1 MQNSQLHVESI
12 IQDRCQF
19 DKNCHNNNGIKLN
32 SESIIKQ
39 FVGKDVKD
47 EMKRI
52 RLRACLYQ
60 DETDNFKC
68 AQATSTTICDTK
80 NKNFGNF
87 EIATISKPHGCC
99 NKGGW
104 QTFLVSK
111 TKVDPNGFHPMFV
124 LSDDPENP
132 SQSTTPVQNNFPNF
146 QQISPDSVEV
156 IKDVFI
162 FDIPSQEIST
172 VQALKQYNQK
182 MFLTLY
188 RESNE
193 DYATNMV
200 EFNYEICNPDS
211 TNFCPFCAITNFNG
225 YDMTSTSS
233 AGNNKQR
240 KRSSNIRRTRSPG
253 GSSNVLQVPQRK
265 RSVSGSSRGSSP
277 GREGSYHSSD
287 QSNGISNV
295 LLQVPQRKRSVSG
308 SSRGSSPGREGSY
321 HSSLGDQFND
331 HDQSSNGISNVLLQV
346 PPRKRSCSGSSRGS
360 SPVGSPVI
368 SRMNSKMEDSSYN
381 YQSKGGISSS
391 IIPNAHGSNPEELN
405 FQTYSAFATTNISS
419 TSNNMTYFHL
429 SDDPTIQISTFHQDE
444 ASGFLAI
451 PQSEEP
457 TLSDAEAD
465 ELMAALDINPNSN
478 IPDGIN
484 GNHSGI
490 LEFLPDGLIDLGV
503 DLNIPSIVAQSQNDG
518 SSIFQTDGGVNVN
531 SDKKE

>member
-1 MQNSQLHVESI
+1 MNFFPIQNSQLHVESI

-132 SQSTTPVQNNFPNF
+132 SQSTTQVQKSFANF

-182 MFLTLY
+182 MYLTLY

-225 YDMTSTSS
+225 YDMTSGSPG
-233 AGNNKQR
+233 GNNKQI

-277 GREGSYHSSD
+277 GREGSYHSS
-287 QSNGISNV
+287 
-295 LLQVPQRKRSVSG
+295 LC
-308 SSRGSSPGREGSY
+308 
-321 HSSLGDQFND
+321 DQFND

-368 SRMNSKMEDSSYN
+368 SRMNSKMEDSSYI
-381 YQSKGGISSS
+381 YQSIGGRSSS
-391 IIPNAHGSNPEELN
+391 IIPNVQGTNPEELN

-419 TSNNMTYFHL
+419 TSNNNLTLFHV

-444 ASGFLAI
+444 G
-451 PQSEEP
+451 
-457 TLSDAEAD
+457 
-465 ELMAALDINPNSN
+465 M
-478 IPDGIN
+478 
-484 GNHSGI
+484 
-490 LEFLPDGLIDLGV
+490 
-503 DLNIPSIVAQSQNDG
+503 
-518 SSIFQTDGGVNVN
+518 
-531 SDKKE
+531 

>member
-1 MQNSQLHVESI
+1 MNFFPLQNSQLHVESI

-68 AQATSTTICDTK
+68 AQAISTTICDTK

-132 SQSTTPVQNNFPNF
+132 LQSKTPVQNNFPNF

-182 MFLTLY
+182 MYLTLY

-225 YDMTSTSS
+225 YDMTSTSPG
-233 AGNNKQR
+233 GNNKQR

-295 LLQVPQRKRSVSG
+295 LLQVP
-308 SSRGSSPGREGSY
+308 
-321 HSSLGDQFND
+321 
-331 HDQSSNGISNVLLQV
+331 
-346 PPRKRSCSGSSRGS
+346 PRKRSCSGSSRGS

-381 YQSKGGISSS
+381 YQSNGGGSSS
-391 IIPNAHGSNPEELN
+391 IIPNVQGSNPEELN

-419 TSNNMTYFHL
+419 TSNNMTFFHV

-444 ASGFLAI
+444 G
-451 PQSEEP
+451 
-457 TLSDAEAD
+457 
-465 ELMAALDINPNSN
+465 M
-478 IPDGIN
+478 
-484 GNHSGI
+484 
-490 LEFLPDGLIDLGV
+490 
-503 DLNIPSIVAQSQNDG
+503 
-518 SSIFQTDGGVNVN
+518 
-531 SDKKE
+531 

>member
-1 MQNSQLHVESI
+1 MNFFPIQNSQLHVESI

-47 EMKRI
+47 EMKRV

-60 DETDNFKC
+60 DETDNSKC

-182 MFLTLY
+182 MYLTLY

-225 YDMTSTSS
+225 YDMTPTSS
-233 AGNNKQR
+233 GGHNKQR

-277 GREGSYHSSD
+277 GREGSYHSSLGD
-287 QSNGISNV
+287 QFN
-295 LLQVPQRKRSVSG
+295 
-308 SSRGSSPGREGSY
+308 
-321 HSSLGDQFND
+321 DQFND

-368 SRMNSKMEDSSYN
+368 SRMNSKMEDSSYI
-381 YQSKGGISSS
+381 YQSNGGRSSS
-391 IIPNAHGSNPEELN
+391 IIPNVQGTNPEELN

-419 TSNNMTYFHL
+419 TSNNNLTLFHV

-444 ASGFLAI
+444 G
-451 PQSEEP
+451 
-457 TLSDAEAD
+457 
-465 ELMAALDINPNSN
+465 M
-478 IPDGIN
+478 
-484 GNHSGI
+484 
-490 LEFLPDGLIDLGV
+490 
-503 DLNIPSIVAQSQNDG
+503 
-518 SSIFQTDGGVNVN
+518 
-531 SDKKE
+531 

>member
-1 MQNSQLHVESI
+1 M
-12 IQDRCQF
+12 
-19 DKNCHNNNGIKLN
+19 G
-32 SESIIKQ
+32 
-39 FVGKDVKD
+39 
-47 EMKRI
+47 
-52 RLRACLYQ
+52 

-68 AQATSTTICDTK
+68 AQAISTTICDTK

-172 VQALKQYNQK
+172 VRALKQYNQK
-182 MFLTLY
+182 MYLTLY
-188 RESNE
+188 RESND

-225 YDMTSTSS
+225 YDMTSTSPG
-233 AGNNKQR
+233 GNNKQR

-253 GSSNVLQVPQRK
+253 GSSNV
-265 RSVSGSSRGSSP
+265 
-277 GREGSYHSSD
+277 
-287 QSNGISNV
+287 
-295 LLQVPQRKRSVSG
+295 LQVPQRKRSVSG

-381 YQSKGGISSS
+381 YQSNGGRSSS
-391 IIPNAHGSNPEELN
+391 IIPNVQGSNPEELN

-419 TSNNMTYFHL
+419 ASNNMTLFHV

-451 PQSEEP
+451 PQTEEP

-518 SSIFQTDGGVNVN
+518 SSILQRDGSVNVN
-531 SDKKE
+531 SDKKK

>member
-1 MQNSQLHVESI
+1 MGK
-12 IQDRCQF
+12 DRCQF
-19 DKNCHNNNGIKLN
+19 DQNACHNKGMFDC
-32 SESIIKQ
+32 ETIINQ
-39 FVGKDVKD
+39 YTKDVKD

-60 DETDNFKC
+60 DENDNLKC
-68 AQATSTTICDTK
+68 AEAVSTTICDSK

-182 MFLTLY
+182 MYLTLY

-225 YDMTSTSS
+225 YDMTSRSP
-233 AGNNKQR
+233 AGNNKQK
-240 KRSSNIRRTRSPG
+240 KRSSNIRRARSPR

-295 LLQVPQRKRSVSG
+295 LLQ
-308 SSRGSSPGREGSY
+308 
-321 HSSLGDQFND
+321 
-331 HDQSSNGISNVLLQV
+331 
-346 PPRKRSCSGSSRGS
+346 
-360 SPVGSPVI
+360 
-368 SRMNSKMEDSSYN
+368 
-381 YQSKGGISSS
+381 
-391 IIPNAHGSNPEELN
+391 
-405 FQTYSAFATTNISS
+405 
-419 TSNNMTYFHL
+419 
-429 SDDPTIQISTFHQDE
+429 
-444 ASGFLAI
+444 
-451 PQSEEP
+451 
-457 TLSDAEAD
+457 
-465 ELMAALDINPNSN
+465 
-478 IPDGIN
+478 
-484 GNHSGI
+484 
-490 LEFLPDGLIDLGV
+490 
-503 DLNIPSIVAQSQNDG
+503 
-518 SSIFQTDGGVNVN
+518 
-531 SDKKE
+531 